1 MQHDE
6 VIWSVINQNFCSF
19 KAKTKQPPQT
29 FCRNQYNLTGLCNR
43 SSCPLANS
51 QYATIKEEEGVCYLY
66 MKTIE
71 RAHSPKNLWE
81 RVKLPKNY
89 TKSLELI
96 DQELKYWPKFIVHK
110 AKQRLTKLH
119 QMIVRMR
126 RLKLKVRPKVVGISK
141 KIERREAKR
150 EEKAEAAATLDKA
163 IEKELLAR
171 LDAGTYGDIYN
182 LDQSKFDELLDQKD
196 ADADEDLD
204 DGEEIEDEEE
214 EEDEYEHEF
223 VEDYLDMDD
232 DLEDQDI
239 SEPSQSRKRITRKDD
254 GDDDDDG
261 HDEDAGSKK
270 RRKKRKPK
278 LEIEYEHEFDEPMLN
293 LA

>member
-51 QYATIKEEEGVCYLY
+51 QYATVLEKEGVCYLY

-81 RVKLPKNY
+81 RIKLPKNY
-89 TKSLELI
+89 MKSLELI
-96 DQELKYWPKFIVHK
+96 DTELKYWPKFIVHK

-126 RLKLKVRPKVVGISK
+126 RLKLKVRPKMVGISK

-150 EEKAEAAATLDKA
+150 EEKAEAAALLDKA

-171 LDAGTYGDIYN
+171 LDSDTYGDIYN
-182 LDQSKFDELLDQKD
+182 LNQNQFDEVLDQKE

-204 DGEEIEDEEE
+204 DGEEIEEL
-214 EEDEYEHEF
+214 EEDEGEYEHEF
-223 VEDYLDMDD
+223 VEEYLDMEDD
-232 DLEDQDI
+232 DIEDQDLG
-239 SEPSQSRKRITRKDD
+239 ENKKSQARKRMTR
-254 GDDDDDG
+254 GDDEEDD
-261 HDEDAGSKK
+261 AQGS
-270 RRKKRKPK
+270 RRRKRKPRM
-278 LEIEYEHEFDEPMLN
+278 EIEYEHEDDGPILN

>member
-81 RVKLPKNY
+81 RIKLPKNY